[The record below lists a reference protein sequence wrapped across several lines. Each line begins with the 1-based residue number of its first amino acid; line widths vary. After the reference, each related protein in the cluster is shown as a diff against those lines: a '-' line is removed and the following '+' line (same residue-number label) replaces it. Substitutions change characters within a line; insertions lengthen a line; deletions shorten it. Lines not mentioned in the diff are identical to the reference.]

1 MMDLNVVFI
10 SFNRIKGTDMN
21 FKLRK
26 ITEKDDA
33 AVAGLVRENL
43 KKFGLDIP
51 GTAYFDE
58 GLDHLSRFYNSGV
71 CQYYVAEAEGKIIGG
86 IGFAPFET
94 MEKTAELQKLYLTDS
109 AKGSGIGYKLV
120 AFIEEKMRESGFRK
134 AYLETHENLQGA
146 IHIYRKSGY
155 HEIERPKEVG
165 HSTMNRFFEK
175 EL

>member
-1 MMDLNVVFI
+1 MDLNVVFI

-58 GLDHLSRFYNSGV
+58 GLDHLSRVYNSGV
-71 CQYYVAEAEGKIIGG
+71 CQYYVAEAEGKI
-86 IGFAPFET
+86 FRR
-94 MEKTAELQKLYLTDS
+94 LYIYTGKAAITRSSVL
-109 AKGSGIGYKLV
+109 KKLV
-120 AFIEEKMRESGFRK
+120 TA
-134 AYLETHENLQGA
+134 L
-146 IHIYRKSGY
+146 
-155 HEIERPKEVG
+155 
-165 HSTMNRFFEK
+165 
-175 EL
+175 